1 MTNQFSRIHSQ
12 FFLQQGNKL
21 NEIVAEKVAEKVP
34 FPAITGKKLTLK
46 A

>member
-21 NEIVAEKVAEKVP
+21 NEIVAEKVTKFESFHFLQLP
-34 FPAITGKKLTLK
+34 GKN
-46 A
+46 